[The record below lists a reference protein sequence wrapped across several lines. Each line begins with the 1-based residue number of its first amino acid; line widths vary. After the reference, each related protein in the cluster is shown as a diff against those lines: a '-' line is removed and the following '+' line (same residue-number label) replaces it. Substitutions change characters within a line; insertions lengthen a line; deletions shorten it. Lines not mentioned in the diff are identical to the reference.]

1 MKNIVLLGA
10 SGSIGQQTLDVI
22 RNYKEKFKL
31 KAFSVGRNTN
41 DIISIIEEFKPE
53 AVYLIDKHYALYLEE
68 KYPKIMFYSGDEL
81 NSIFDSI
88 DVDLCL
94 NAIVGIAGLIPTVV
108 AIEKGI
114 DIALANKETLV
125 AGGQLIMDLAHKNN
139 VSIYPVDS
147 EHSAIWQS
155 NFCSD
160 KSEIQTITL
169 TASGG
174 SFRDLSR
181 AELANVTKDQAL
193 NHPDWSMGDKITIDS
208 ATMMNK
214 GLEIIEAH
222 YLFGIDYDKINV
234 LLHKQSIVHS
244 YVEFNDNSIIAQ
256 MGTADMRLPIQFA
269 LTFPNHLKLHGGER
283 LDLKKIHSLTFE
295 AVDFKRYPLV
305 KLAYQVGKLKG
316 NKPIILNA
324 ANEVAVDLFL
334 NDKIKFLDIETIVI
348 ETVNRY
354 KHQEVKTI
362 EEVLKIDEIVRNYV
376 KENYLNI
383 IK

>member
-10 SGSIGQQTLDVI
+10 SGSIGKQTLDVI

-41 DIISIIEEFKPE
+41 DIINIIEEFKPE
-53 AVYLIDKHYALYLEE
+53 AVYLIDEQYALYLEE
-68 KYPKIMFYSGDEL
+68 KYPKISFYSGDEL
-81 NSIFDSI
+81 NSIFEGI
-88 DVDLCL
+88 EVDLCL
-94 NAIVGIAGLIPTVV
+94 NAIVGIAGLAPTVV

-125 AGGQLIMDLAHKNN
+125 AGGQLIMDLAQKNN

-181 AELANVTKDQAL
+181 AELVNVTKVQAL

-362 EEVLKIDEIVRNYV
+362 EEVLIIDEIVRNYV
-376 KENYLNI
+376 KENYLII

>member
-174 SFRDLSR
+174 SFRELSR